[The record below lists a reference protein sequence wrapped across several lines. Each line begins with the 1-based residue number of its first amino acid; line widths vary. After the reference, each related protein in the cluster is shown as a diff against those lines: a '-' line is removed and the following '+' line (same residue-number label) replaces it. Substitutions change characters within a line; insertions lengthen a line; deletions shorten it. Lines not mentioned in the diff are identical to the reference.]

1 MQSPDTNLE
10 NRNPSVAGKFYPNDP
25 IELRQE
31 LKDYFSRTA
40 TPESASNTMA
50 VIAPHAGYVFSGEVA
65 AAAIKQLDPKKEY
78 KTVFII
84 ACSHRASFRG
94 AAVYTKGNYLTPLGE
109 VPVNFEIAGKLA
121 KSDSI
126 LSFDPWYQENEH
138 SIEVLL
144 PFLQY
149 YLEKP
154 FKIVPILLGTQDPA
168 ICKAISSQLKP
179 WFTKE
184 NAFVI
189 STDFSH
195 YPSYDN
201 AIKTDNTL
209 AEAILSNSSEKLIKT
224 EHSVLEQKIG
234 NLATG
239 CCSWPAVLTL
249 VYLSEGDNGLKY
261 SRILY
266 RNSGDS
272 KYGDKD
278 RVVGYHAIRLS
289 LEENTK
295 PGFKLEDNEC
305 VVLLSIARQTIQ
317 NYAEK
322 GKMPDVPEI
331 QLTPNLRQ
339 KAGAFVTLK
348 KNGQLRG
355 CIGHFEANMP
365 LFEIVMQMAVAAA
378 FQDHRFQ
385 PVQVEEIDD
394 LHIDISILTPMSKIK
409 SVDEIRLGIDG
420 IYVKKGN
427 RAGTFLPQ
435 VATDTGWNL
444 DEFLGHCSRDKAGI
458 GWDGWRDKET
468 EIYIYQAMVIE
479 E

>member
-1 MQSPDTNLE
+1 MQYPDTNPE
-10 NRNPSVAGKFYPNDP
+10 NRKPAVAGKFYPNDP
-25 IELRQE
+25 VELR
-31 LKDYFSRTA
+31 KDLHQYFSKTA
-40 TPESASNTMA
+40 EPEDPSNTIA
-50 VIAPHAGYVFSGEVA
+50 VIAPHAGYVYSGEVA

-94 AAVYTKGNYLTPLGE
+94 ASVYTKGNYLTPLGE
-109 VPVNFEIAGKLA
+109 IPVNLEIARKLA
-121 KSDSI
+121 KSDSV
-126 LSFDPWYQENEH
+126 LSFDLLYQENEH
-138 SIEVLL
+138 SIEVLI
-144 PFLQY
+144 PFLQF

-154 FKIVPILLGTQDPA
+154 FRIVPILLGTQDPS
-168 ICKAISSQLKP
+168 ICKVIASKLKP
-179 WFTKE
+179 WFSNE
-184 NAFVI
+184 NAFII

-195 YPSYDN
+195 YPSYAD
-201 AIKTDNTL
+201 AVKTDNL
-209 AEAILSNSSEKLIKT
+209 MAEAILTNSPEELIKA
-224 EHSVLEQKIG
+224 ENSVLEKRIG

-249 VYLSEGDNGLKY
+249 MYLSEGN
-261 SRILY
+261 SRLRFSKILY

-289 LEENTK
+289 SRDNVNPEFNLET
-295 PGFKLEDNEC
+295 NERET
-305 VVLLSIARQTIQ
+305 LLNIARQTIRSYTE
-317 NYAEK
+317 N
-322 GKMPDVPEI
+322 GKMPDIPEI
-331 QLTPNLRQ
+331 QLTPNLKQ

-348 KNGQLRG
+348 KDEQLRG
-355 CIGHFEANMP
+355 CIGHFEADKS
-365 LFEIVMQMAVAAA
+365 LYEIVMQMAVAAA

-385 PVQVEEIDD
+385 PVIAEEIDD
-394 LHIDISILTPMSKIK
+394 LHIDISILTPMRKIK
-409 SVDEIRLGIDG
+409 SVEEIRLGIDG

-444 DEFLGHCSRDKAGI
+444 EEFLGHCSRDKAGI

-468 EIYIYQAMVIE
+468 EIFIYQAMVIE